1 MLYSALIIITF
12 FFSFKS
18 FAHKNVSLKSL
29 KQSPTINIKSVT
41 EINCEFS
48 GQTVKK
54 QKLLFKSERFLLS
67 ELRNIDEMGN
77 KGVYVNFFDF
87 LGYRFH
93 INDSKKLVIRAEIEE
108 SLKKV
113 TKDYSRLPANLTSKV
128 SFSTN
133 VNNKSIN
140 FKEVTVVCH

>member
-1 MLYSALIIITF
+1 MLYSSFIFIAF

-29 KQSPTINIKSVT
+29 KHSPVINVKSVT
-41 EINCEFS
+41 EIDCEFS
-48 GQTVKK
+48 GQTVKG
-54 QKLLFKSERFLLS
+54 QKLLFKSEKFLLT
-67 ELRNIDEMGN
+67 ELRNIDEIGN
-77 KGVYVNFFDF
+77 KGVYVNVFDF
-87 LGYRFH
+87 FGYRFH

-113 TKDYSRLPANLTSKV
+113 TKDYSRLPASFSSKV